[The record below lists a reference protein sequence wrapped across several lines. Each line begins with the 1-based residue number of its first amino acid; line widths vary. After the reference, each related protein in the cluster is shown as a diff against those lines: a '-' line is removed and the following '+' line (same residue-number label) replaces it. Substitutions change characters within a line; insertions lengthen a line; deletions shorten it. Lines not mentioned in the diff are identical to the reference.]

1 MPVPRWVARVNRR
14 VTNHLTG
21 VAATRLPGFGVI
33 THTGRRSGRRYRAP
47 VNVFAAADGYVV
59 ALTYG
64 AESDWVKNVLAA
76 GGCELE
82 HRGRRERLGAPR
94 LVHDQTR
101 RQVPALV
108 RPVLGVLHVTDF
120 MTLHPAGAP
129 EAAGNHRRA

>member
-1 MPVPRWVARVNRR
+1 MPMPRWVATVNRQ

-21 VAATRLPGFGVI
+21 AAATRLPGFGVI
-33 THTGRRSGRRYRAP
+33 THTGRRSGRVYRTP
-47 VNVFAAADGYVV
+47 VNVFTAADGYVV

-64 AESDWVKNVLAA
+64 ADSDWVKNVLAA

-82 HRGRRERLGAPR
+82 HRGRREQLDAPR

-108 RPVLGVLHVTDF
+108 RPVLGVLHVADF
-120 MTLHPAGAP
+120 LTLHPASA
-129 EAAGNHRRA
+129 EAAGPDRRV